1 MATEFDTVQSQYQNY
16 RFCYDNGHSDWL
28 RTAKTCFD
36 FYSNKQWDP
45 KDKAKLERE
54 GRPALTLNVIESL
67 VRSMQGIHRSLRND
81 VRFVPVA
88 DASMADATLRNQTW
102 LHIQQQNDFD
112 YLESHVF
119 KKGLIMG
126 RAYYDTRMKFD
137 ENLQGEVCITSPRSQ
152 DVVLHP
158 SVDEYSSKTWPEV
171 FIRRWV
177 SANDIEAQF
186 GKDKA
191 KHIMNSP
198 IPDFYD
204 YEDTF
209 MAQQMG
215 NLPYYQHHHIDTML
229 MPHNRGHLL
238 LDRQYIKVKRKEHF
252 IDLKTGDTSEIPE
265 NWERNRIAAFLEKV
279 PGVSTIK
286 RDVKTICWAVT
297 AGGIVLHE
305 EDSPYKNFTIV
316 PFFPSFIDGITMGAV
331 ESLIDPQRMYNKVT
345 SQELHI
351 INTTANSGWKVRR
364 GSLKNMTIQELEQ
377 VGAKSGFVAELDDI
391 AQMEK
396 ITPNSTPQGH
406 DRLSFKADAIMRNLS
421 GISNQGR
428 GFARED
434 VAGEAIMANQAAQDI
449 NFADWLSNLHYSK
462 VLVARNCMDLAQ
474 TYYTETRE
482 IMINRGTALA
492 PEMES
497 VVLNQ
502 PAPQEQG
509 MPMGAPDQPAP
520 PPTLLNDMA
529 RGKYSCVL
537 VPSPMRTS
545 MAEGD
550 FKLLLELRQLGIG
563 IDDKLLIELSPAI
576 NKTQIMDK
584 LVGDSNQQQAAA
596 AAAAERIAELEAALT
611 QAKAEKEASA
621 AKLNSARADKFAVEA
636 VSDPDAS
643 YERIEQQRIE
653 REDARDLQRIEL
665 QHQKQVQDYD
675 VAKEA
680 NAIKREQAKRSASS
694 PPKKPAPQKRK

>member
-1 MATEFDTVQSQYQNY
+1 MATEYDTVQSQYQNY
-16 RFCYDNGHSDWL
+16 RFCYDNGHSEWL
-28 RTAKTCFD
+28 RKAKTCFD
-36 FYSNKQWDP
+36 FYAGSQWDP

-67 VRSMQGIHRSLRND
+67 VRSMQGIHRALRND

-88 DASMADATLRNQTW
+88 DANLADANLRNQIW

-112 YLESHVF
+112 FLESYVY

-137 ENLQGEVCITSPRSQ
+137 SNMQGDVCITSPRSQ
-152 DVVLHP
+152 DVILHP
-158 SVDEYSSKTWPEV
+158 SVDEYAPTTWPEV
-171 FIRRWV
+171 FTRRWISV
-177 SANDIEAQF
+177 NDIEAQY

-191 KHIMNSP
+191 RHIMNSP

-238 LDRQYIKVKRKEHF
+238 LDRQYTKVKRKEHF

-265 NWERNRIAAFLEKV
+265 NWDRNRIAAFLEKV

-286 RDVKTICWAVT
+286 RDVKTICWSVT
-297 AGGIVLHE
+297 AGDIVLHE

-331 ESLIDPQRMYNKVT
+331 EPLLDPQRMYNKVT

-364 GSLKNMTIQELEQ
+364 GSLKNMTIQDLEQ

-391 AQMEK
+391 SQMEK
-396 ITPNSTPQGH
+396 ITPNQTPQGH

-421 GISNQGR
+421 GVSNQGR

-449 NFADWLSNLHYSK
+449 NFADWLGNLHYSK
-462 VLVARNCMDLAQ
+462 MLVARNVMDMVQ

-482 IMINRGTALA
+482 IMVNRGTAMA

-497 VVLNQ
+497 IQLNS
-502 PAPQEQG
+502 PAPPE
-509 MPMGAPDQPAP
+509 MAAPEMGGQQPAP
-520 PPTLLNDMA
+520 PPTLLNDVT

-563 IDDKLLIELSPAI
+563 IPDKMLIELSPAI
-576 NKTQIMDK
+576 NKSQIIDK
-584 LVGDSNQQQAAA
+584 LVGDSNEQQAQ
-596 AAAAERIAELEAALT
+596 AAEQQARIAQLEEALT
-611 QAKAEKEASA
+611 KAQAEKEAAA

-636 VSDPDAS
+636 ASDPDAS
-643 YERIEQQRIE
+643 YERVE
-653 REDARDLQRIEL
+653 RERMELEHNRDMQRIEL
-665 QHQKQVQDYD
+665 QRQAQTQDFILG
-675 VAKEA
+675 KEA
-680 NAIKREQAKRSASS
+680 NEIKREQAKRSASS
-694 PPKKPAPQKRK
+694 APKKPAPQKRT